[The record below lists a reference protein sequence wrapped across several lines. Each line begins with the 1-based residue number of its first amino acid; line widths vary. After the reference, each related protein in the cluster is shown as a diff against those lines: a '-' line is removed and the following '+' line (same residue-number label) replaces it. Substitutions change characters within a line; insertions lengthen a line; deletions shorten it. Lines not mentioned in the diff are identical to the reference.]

1 MTITIDLPEDAAATL
16 NERARAEGR
25 PAAELV
31 AEVVTE
37 RFGTAS
43 DAEDFPLDEDAIEK
57 IQRGLAQVDAGQTMS
72 LEEAQANFKA
82 TFSKRYRDA
91 TL

>member
-1 MTITIDLPEDAAATL
+1 MTITIDLPEDTLANL
-16 NERARAEGR
+16 NERAQAQGR

-37 RFGTAS
+37 RFGADY
-43 DAEDFPLDEDAIEK
+43 DAEEFPLDEDAVEK
-57 IQRGLAQVDAGQTMS
+57 IRRGLAEVDAGQTMS
-72 LEEAQANFKA
+72 LEEAQADFRA
-82 TFSKRYRDA
+82 TFSKCYQDS

>member
-1 MTITIDLPEDAAATL
+1 MTITIDLPEHTLANL
-16 NERARAEGR
+16 NERAQAQGR

-37 RFGTAS
+37 RFGADH
-43 DAEDFPLDEDAIEK
+43 DAEDFPLDADAVEK
-57 IQRGLAQVDAGQTMS
+57 IRRGLAEVEAGQTMS
-72 LEEAQANFKA
+72 LEEARADFKA
-82 TFSKRYRDA
+82 SFSKRYRDA